1 MMLIK
6 HITWLAL
13 LMLLSGCQ
21 YVQVQ
26 SSQLSGL
33 VAQFSTPELDLTD
46 NSWSVRY
53 GDYQS
58 VVYTVTLPEG
68 TLFSNSAGDEIFF
81 DGWSIRKFKLM
92 GSRRAEY
99 VISDT
104 ATERTFLQGK
114 RTLAVHSCLAWMRQQ
129 QAGKTQFSQPCEAS
143 IAYSNSIL
151 VAEDGSI
158 SIIRQVVDNAYNA
171 MTLTKLN

>member
-1 MMLIK
+1 MNLTK
-6 HITWLAL
+6 HITGLVL
-13 LMLLSGCQ
+13 LILLSGCQ

-33 VAQFSTPELDLTD
+33 VAQFSSPELDLAD

-92 GSRRAEY
+92 GSLRAEY

-104 ATERTFLQGK
+104 ATERTFSQGK
-114 RTLAVHSCLAWMRQQ
+114 RTLAAHSCLAWVRQQ
-129 QAGKTQFSQPCEAS
+129 QSGKTQFSQPCQAD

-158 SIIRQVVDNAYNA
+158 SIVRQIVDNAYNA
-171 MTLTKLN
+171 MTLTKLK

>member
-1 MMLIK
+1 MILGRL
-6 HITWLAL
+6 TSV
-13 LMLLSGCQ
+13 MLLLLLGGCQ

-33 VAQFSTPELDLTD
+33 VSQFNSPEVDLAE

-53 GDYQS
+53 GDYQA
-58 VVYTVTLPEG
+58 VVYAVTRPEG
-68 TLFSNSAGDEIFF
+68 TLFSNIAGDEIFF

-99 VISDT
+99 IISDT
-104 ATERTFLQGK
+104 ATERTFSQGK
-114 RTLAVHSCLAWMRQQ
+114 RTLAMHSCLAWMRQQ

>member
-1 MMLIK
+1 MNLTK
-6 HITWLAL
+6 HITGLVL
-13 LMLLSGCQ
+13 LILLSGCQ

-33 VAQFSTPELDLTD
+33 VAQFSSPELDLAD

-58 VVYTVTLPEG
+58 VVYTVSLPEG

-92 GSRRAEY
+92 GSLRAEY

-104 ATERTFLQGK
+104 ATERTFSQGK
-114 RTLAVHSCLAWMRQQ
+114 RTLAAHSCLAWVRQQ
-129 QAGKTQFSQPCEAS
+129 QSGKTQFSQSCQAD

-158 SIIRQVVDNAYNA
+158 SIIRQIVDNAYNA
-171 MTLTKLN
+171 MTLTKLK

>member
-6 HITWLAL
+6 RITWLVL
-13 LMLLSGCQ
+13 LVLLSGCH
-21 YVQVQ
+21 YVQIQ
-26 SSQLSGL
+26 SSQISSL
-33 VAQFSTPELDLTD
+33 VAQFSTPELDLAD

-68 TLFSNSAGDEIFF
+68 TLFSNGAGDEIFF

-104 ATERTFLQGK
+104 ATERTFSQGK
-114 RTLAVHSCLAWMRQQ
+114 RTLAAHSCLAWMSQQ
-129 QAGKTQFSQPCEAS
+129 QAGKTQFSQSCEADT
-143 IAYSNSIL
+143 AYSNRIL

-158 SIIRQVVDNAYNA
+158 SIIRQVVDNDYNA

>member
-6 HITWLAL
+6 RITWLVL
-13 LMLLSGCQ
+13 LVLISGCQ
-21 YVQVQ
+21 YVQIH
-26 SSQLSGL
+26 SSQISSL
-33 VAQFSTPELDLTD
+33 VAQFSSPELDLAD

-68 TLFSNSAGDEIFF
+68 TLFSNGAGDEIFF

-92 GSRRAEY
+92 DSRRAEY

-104 ATERTFLQGK
+104 ATERIFSQGK
-114 RTLAVHSCLAWMRQQ
+114 RTLAAHSCLAWTR
-129 QAGKTQFSQPCEAS
+129 
-143 IAYSNSIL
+143 
-151 VAEDGSI
+151 
-158 SIIRQVVDNAYNA
+158 
-171 MTLTKLN
+171 